1 MGKLRSAWK
10 RWREARTKGSAIR
23 PFRPCMKSL
32 YMYHPPPSPE
42 ELEGRLREKPSLV
55 VCAFRYTA
63 TSMGTSRSWDW

>member
-32 YMYHPPPSPE
+32 YMYHPPSSPE
-42 ELEGRLREKPSLV
+42 ELEYVRNLIEEYKKREGLTGS
-55 VCAFRYTA
+55 
-63 TSMGTSRSWDW
+63 